1 MRLRLHRSRHRGF
14 SVVELLVGVAIGLFI
29 IGGAVKLF
37 VDALQG
43 NRRLL
48 LETRINQELRAAADI
63 VARDLRRSGYWT
75 QSITGVV
82 WPAATNPYNAVAV
95 SVANSASQ
103 AVYTYDGGGI
113 TGFRVGSSGALQA
126 QVGGNWQDLTDTNL
140 VRVPTNGTGFSITPD
155 IQPISL
161 GGNCTPACALGSPGC
176 PVLNVRRYTIRLRG
190 TSVDGSVVRQ
200 IEESV
205 RLRNDEIANPSCP

>member
-1 MRLRLHRSRHRGF
+1 MKARLHSFRHGGF

-29 IGGAVKLF
+29 IGGGIKLF

-48 LETRINQELRAAADI
+48 LETRVNQELRAAADI

-75 QSITGVV
+75 QSLTGVV
-82 WPAATNPYNAVAV
+82 WPAATNPNNALAL

-103 AVYTYDGGGI
+103 ATYTYDGAGI
-113 TGFRVGSSGALQA
+113 TGIRVSGAGALQA
-126 QVGGNWQDLTDTNL
+126 QVGGNWQDLTDTGVVL
-140 VRVPTNGTGFSITPD
+140 IPTNGTGFSITPD

-176 PVLNVRRYTIRLRG
+176 PVLNVRRYIIRIRG
-190 TSVDGSVVRQ
+190 TSTDGTVVRQ
-200 IEESV
+200 IEEAV
-205 RLRNDEIANPSCP
+205 RVRNDQIANPSCP